1 MLCSLSG
8 GLQQGPSLH
17 NVTKLLES
25 FCFVTGKREKVAEK
39 FGALRTLPCEF
50 SSFVGDPVPVHICFC
65 LSHGG
70 EEDWKSPVLPAAHFW
85 LGIT

>member
-8 GLQQGPSLH
+8 GFQQGLSLY
-17 NVTKLLES
+17 NVIKLLES

-39 FGALRTLPCEF
+39 FGALGTLPCEF
-50 SSFVGDPVPVHICFC
+50 SFVGDAAPVYICFC

-70 EEDWKSPVLPAAHFW
+70 EEGWKSPVLPAAHFW
-85 LGIT
+85 LGIP

>member
-39 FGALRTLPCEF
+39 FGALRTPPCEF